1 MSGLNYEADG
11 YARVPLTVDDAELL
25 ADCLEL
31 MWNSQRSRRAQVEAL
46 ARSTGIAPAWW
57 QDPAEVSP

>member
-1 MSGLNYEADG
+1 
-11 YARVPLTVDDAELL
+11 
-25 ADCLEL
+25 